1 MNRIMSGITARSVG
15 LVAAVSLAAVTFVA
29 TAGSAS
35 AGLDEEGCPIIIEV
49 DVFRTL
55 SVQELDVCEI
65 TVEKTLTSTN
75 PVQVGNN
82 VTFEVTVE
90 NTGNVNLTNVAL
102 SDSYDQA
109 HLDFL
114 SANPAP
120 SDVDE
125 SVGILDWQDLAPSP
139 DGGSAG
145 VWEPG
150 ESRTVTVTF
159 RALAVDG
166 AENCGVAVADVPAY
180 QSEIGSEFDCADVR
194 IIPGS
199 GGRSEPTNTPV
210 TQATPTTV
218 PSSPTPVVSVAPATV
233 VPPTPRPVGVT
244 APDTGDGSGETGNAW
259 LIAIVVAGGLLLTGA
274 MAIGTARRRSS

>member
-1 MNRIMSGITARSVG
+1 MSRITA
-15 LVAAVSLAAVTFVA
+15 LFAAVSLTAFVFAA
-29 TAGSAS
+29 TADSAS
-35 AGLDEEGCPIIIEV
+35 AGLEEGCPIIIEV
-49 DVFRTL
+49 DAFRTL

-75 PVQVGNN
+75 PAQTGNN
-82 VTFEVTVE
+82 VTFEIDVE
-90 NTGNVNLTNVAL
+90 NTGNVNVVNLEL

-109 HLDFL
+109 HLDFV

-120 SDVDE
+120 SEVDE
-125 SVGILDWQDLAPSP
+125 DAGILDWQDLAPSP
-139 DGGSAG
+139 DGGTAG

-166 AENCGVAVADVPAY
+166 AENCAIAVADVPSH
-180 QSEIGSEFDCADVR
+180 QSEIASEVDCADVR
-194 IIPGS
+194 IVPGS
-199 GGRSEPTNTPV
+199 GGREEPTNTPV
-210 TQATPTTV
+210 TQPSPTTV
-218 PSSPTPVVSVAPATV
+218 PPTPVVSVAPATV

-244 APDTGDGSGETGNAW
+244 APDTGTGSDSAGDTW

-274 MAIGTARRRSS
+274 MAIGTARKRSI